1 MKLSMLQH
9 FNIILPTT
17 QPIKI
22 LIVQDFFF
30 NELSKRKESTVTT
43 IVAVTQNLN
52 QVLITLDNNIKRAG
66 TLAAFL

>member
-22 LIVQDFFF
+22 LIVQDFF
-30 NELSKRKESTVTT
+30 LMSYLKER
-43 IVAVTQNLN
+43 
-52 QVLITLDNNIKRAG
+52 RAM
-66 TLAAFL
+66 

>member
-30 NELSKRKESTVTT
+30 NELSKRKESNVTT